1 MTKPTTQV
9 LEACARLQA
18 SEPRFMEYLETR
30 LQDYHSDMVK
40 QQDEVLMRWAQGRAQ
55 ELEDLIK
62 LLKQSPEYLRKAGR

>member
-1 MTKPTTQV
+1 
-9 LEACARLQA
+9 
-18 SEPRFMEYLETR
+18 MEYLETR